1 MSAITLTMPTGL
13 LGRAQGLAA
22 QRGMSLSA
30 LVADLLTSAVAD
42 ADIWTRETD
51 AMASGM
57 LRVGQITWSRDEVH
71 QR

>member
-57 LRVGQITWSRDEVH
+57 PSVGQITWSRDEVH